1 MGVEPPRSRCRLMA
15 VTPLRR
21 DGTAGREQPAGGKE
35 PAQGGG
41 GGHYELL
48 HTVFVKTTA
57 TTLFACRAS
66 ETETERARLVEQLR
80 ETSVMKD
87 QMEGE
92 V

>member
-1 MGVEPPRSRCRLMA
+1 MEP
-15 VTPLRR
+15 R
-21 DGTAGREQPAGGKE
+21 DASNPPGGKE
-35 PAQGGG
+35 PPQGGGGGGG

-57 TTLFACRAS
+57 TTLFARRAS

-87 QMEGE
+87 QMEDE